1 MKIEIISGS
10 YGWRKTKDDMPKLVE
25 RGGICE
31 VDEAEAR
38 RLVAL
43 GVAAIIREADEAPV
57 ASGSTVESGDTPC
70 ADMPSE
76 ENGAESDAEAH
87 LDAEQLQEMTVAQLK
102 ELAADLQVE
111 LAAELADALLDL
123 LGLDGEVFLII
134 KTDGCHSVSRPFLLK
149 IIPFYSTTPGGKAER
164 RGGKKAS

>member
-10 YGWRKTKDDMPKLVE
+10 YGWRKTKDAMPKLVE

-43 GVAAIIREADEAPV
+43 GVAAIVHEADEAPV

-76 ENGAESDAEAH
+76 ENGAESGAEAH

-102 ELAADLQVE
+102 ELA
-111 LAAELADALLDL
+111 
-123 LGLDGEVFLII
+123 
-134 KTDGCHSVSRPFLLK
+134 
-149 IIPFYSTTPGGKAER
+149 R
-164 RGGKKAS
+164 RAWH

>member
-10 YGWRKTKDDMPKLVE
+10 YGWRKTKDAMPKLVE

-43 GVAAIIREADEAPV
+43 GVAAIVHEADEAPV
-57 ASGSTVESGDTPC
+57 ASGSTVESGDIPC
-70 ADMPSE
+70 VDMPSA

-87 LDAEQLQEMTVAQLK
+87 LDPEQLKTLTKAKLTELAKEMGIDTAKLKTKAQLI
-102 ELAADLQVE
+102 AAITDVPLE
-111 LAAELADALLDL
+111 DAIAEDDD
-123 LGLDGEVFLII
+123 GVDDGEAPPVL
-134 KTDGCHSVSRPFLLK
+134 
-149 IIPFYSTTPGGKAER
+149 TPEAPVV
-164 RGGKKAS
+164 

>member
-1 MKIEIISGS
+1 MKVEIISGS
-10 YGWRKTKDDMPKLVE
+10 YGWRKTKDAMPKLIE

-43 GVAAIIREADEAPV
+43 GVAKIVHEADEAPV
-57 ASGSTVESGDTPC
+57 ASGSTVESVDAPC

-102 ELAADLQVE
+102 ELAAGLGIETAKLRRKDDLIAAITAVPVE
-111 LAAELADALLDL
+111 PGEEVGEDDLPDLSADAP
-123 LGLDGEVFLII
+123 V
-134 KTDGCHSVSRPFLLK
+134 V
-149 IIPFYSTTPGGKAER
+149 
-164 RGGKKAS
+164 